1 MATHR
6 SRAGRS
12 LPVGSGKFLVLSS
25 CVLIIDDDP
34 DFRETF
40 AEALRRAALDVVS
53 APDGETALV
62 ALEQHAVSLVITDM
76 LMPGMDGIDVIHLI
90 RRRNPGVKVIAISGG
105 RSMSG
110 GVPSLTMASQIGAD
124 RVLRKPFGARH
135 LVAVV
140 RELLDAPPPA
150 ADV

>member
-6 SRAGRS
+6 SRAGRG
-12 LPVGSGKFLVLSS
+12 LPLRPGKFLVLSS

-40 AEALRRAALDVVS
+40 GEALRLADFDVVL
-53 APDGETALV
+53 AADGEAALV

-76 LMPGMDGIDVIHLI
+76 LMPGMDGIDVIHAI
-90 RRRNPGVKVIAISGG
+90 RRRNPGVKVVAVSGG
-105 RSMSG
+105 RMSG
-110 GVPSLTMASQIGAD
+110 GLPSLTMASQIGAD

-135 LVAVV
+135 LIAVV
-140 RELLDAPPPA
+140 RELLDTPPPA
-150 ADV
+150 DV